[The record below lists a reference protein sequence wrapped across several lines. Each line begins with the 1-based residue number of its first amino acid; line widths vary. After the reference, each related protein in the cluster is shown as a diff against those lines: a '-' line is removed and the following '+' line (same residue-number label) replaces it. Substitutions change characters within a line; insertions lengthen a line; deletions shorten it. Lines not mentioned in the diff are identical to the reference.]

1 MEGLADIRK
10 LIEDI
15 QQDLRNK
22 ATNEKINELIQK
34 IDEKDAKISKLEND
48 VKLLEAR
55 VTVMEKSNTLLE
67 RKYDDLESYT
77 RRQNLRIV
85 GIPEPD
91 VGTEDGEACVEKV
104 KEEIAKLGLHL
115 DLNQAVDRAHR
126 IGPKTDRR
134 GNRIQRPMIV
144 RFTSWR
150 ARTHVYTNR
159 KKNNGEGRRE
169 GANFYVDLT
178 KRRFDLKKKGQE
190 LTKDVA
196 RVKFCYADINNN
208 ICLMLDNNTKKIFN
222 SEEELETILAN
233 L

>member
-55 VTVMEKSNTLLE
+55 VTVMKQLNTLLE

-91 VGTEDGEACVEKV
+91 GGTEDGDACVAKV
-104 KEEIAKLGLHL
+104 KEEIAKLELHL
-115 DLNQAVDRAHR
+115 DLNQVVDRAHR
-126 IGPKTDRR
+126 IGPKTDRK
-134 GNRIQRPMIV
+134 GNRI
-144 RFTSWR
+144 
-150 ARTHVYTNR
+150 
-159 KKNNGEGRRE
+159 
-169 GANFYVDLT
+169 
-178 KRRFDLKKKGQE
+178 
-190 LTKDVA
+190 
-196 RVKFCYADINNN
+196 
-208 ICLMLDNNTKKIFN
+208 
-222 SEEELETILAN
+222 
-233 L
+233 